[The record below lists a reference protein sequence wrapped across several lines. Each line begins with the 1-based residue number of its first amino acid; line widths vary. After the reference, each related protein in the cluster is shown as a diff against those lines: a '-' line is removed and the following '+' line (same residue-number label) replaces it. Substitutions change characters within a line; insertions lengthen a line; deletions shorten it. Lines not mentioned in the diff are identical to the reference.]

1 MKDMDRRI
9 SKLEGKFEPERRIV
23 CVLDSPRNRKLIDH
37 GLMPDPPAVRSTQRR
52 RSRAKDRRRTKPI
65 RRRLGKRDLV
75 VFMSEVELA
84 L

>member
-9 SKLEGKFEPERRIV
+9 SKLEGKFEPERRII
-23 CVLDSPRNRKLIDH
+23 CVLDSVRNRKLIAR
-37 GLMPDPPAVRSTQRR
+37 GLMPNPPTVRETQHRR
-52 RSRAKDRRRTKPI
+52 CRAKNRRRTKPI